1 MVISSKQNMPKQQE
15 YQGKNESRGKP
26 AKINAFTPYG
36 LSETR
41 LTAFGGLLPLIKF
54 LKIVDFHEV
63 LLKYYTSPR
72 RKTKLGC
79 YKMLTGFLMLIFVG
93 FQRINH
99 FEYIRTDTL
108 ICSFLG
114 LMKLPAVSTFWR
126 YLASLTYNQARSIL
140 RISGII
146 RERVWREFNKC
157 YDRIHINI
165 DTTVATVYGDI
176 EGARKGHNSRHR
188 GKKGLRPVLLFIEE
202 TREYL
207 CGTQRRGETMSNNE
221 VAKQIHRI
229 RALLPATVQKII
241 VRGDGEFIGWE
252 SVKACMDNGFH
263 FIFGNKRCNPPLPAN
278 GWYRKGDY
286 EYNEVKYQPMGWK
299 KACRFVAMRIPKEQ
313 KGDRQLELFKDD
325 EYLYRIF
332 VTDLPYR
339 PHTVIKNYDKRADVE
354 NCIEEAQKEGILSI
368 PSKRFLSNMVFFQI
382 VMLAYNF
389 WRWIKIAT
397 QAHSVD
403 QGKTENDAPKHHKTN
418 TEGKALPPPQLEISD
433 TSLRIAR
440 LKMLYVS
447 AKIVTH
453 GNVTTIKYSTFDPRS
468 YSLIDFLDFL
478 DARLSKQS
486 RPATSCYESGG

>member
-1 MVISSKQNMPKQQE
+1 MVISSKQNTHKQQG
-15 YQGKNESRGKP
+15 YQGRNESGCKP
-26 AKINAFTPYG
+26 AKINASTPYG
-36 LSETR
+36 LTDTR

-54 LKIVDFHEV
+54 LRIVDFQAVV
-63 LLKYYTSPR
+63 LQYYTSPR

-79 YKMLTGFLMLIFVG
+79 CKMLTGFLMLIFIG

-99 FEYIRTDTL
+99 FDYIRTDTL
-108 ICSFLG
+108 VCGFLG
-114 LMKLPAVSTFWR
+114 LTKLPAVSTFWR
-126 YLASLTYNQARSIL
+126 YLVSLTYNQARSIL

-146 RERVWREFNKC
+146 RALVWKEFGKC

-165 DTTVATVYGDI
+165 DTTVATVYGNA

-207 CGTQRRGETMSNNE
+207 CGTQRRGETMSNSE
-221 VAKQIHRI
+221 VAKQIHMI
-229 RALLPATVQKII
+229 RNLLPPTVQEII

-252 SVKACMDNGFH
+252 SVKACMVNGFH
-263 FIFGNKRCNPPLPAN
+263 FIFGNKRCDPPFPAN
-278 GWYRKGDY
+278 GWYHKDDY
-286 EYNEVKYQPMGWK
+286 EYNEVIYQPMGWEK
-299 KACRFVAMRIPKEQ
+299 SSRFVAMRIPKEQ

-325 EYLYRIF
+325 DYLYRIF
-332 VTDLPYR
+332 VTDLKHR
-339 PHTVIKNYDKRADVE
+339 PHKVIKNYDKRADVE

-389 WRWIKIAT
+389 WRWTKIAA
-397 QAHSVD
+397 QAHTED
-403 QGKTENDAPKHHKTN
+403 MALERLKTSD
-418 TEGKALPPPQLEISD
+418 EGKALTHPQLEIADS
-433 TSLRIAR
+433 SLRIAR

-447 AKIVTH
+447 AKIVMH
-453 GNVTTIKYSTFDPRS
+453 ENVTTIKYSMFDPRS

-486 RPATSCYESGG
+486 RSVTSRYESGG